1 MHCISANTLNKAGT
15 LHQDT
20 CTFLLAKG
28 NTIQRILNPRTNAP
42 LTLDISLCVVAA
54 PFIQNLTD
62 SISGARAARAIT
74 QSQCGIDRNLRQACP
89 QSRAQGSKLMIPLLH
104 LYTLGK
110 TKTGVRRSSLDF
122 DRSGL
127 LYKLLLALASAV
139 TAVSQP
145 NLGTPEAGQST
156 TWSATLALQMR
167 PPPPQQGSQP
177 DAVVRGRIN
186 SQSFQE
192 HLRCP
197 GHPRGASPH
206 TPSALQRQHADQHG
220 DELTLALQSK
230 PDPCL
235 AGGLST
241 RAKNNLKGRSR

>member
-1 MHCISANTLNKAGT
+1 MCRSSPIRSESHS
-15 LHQDT
+15 
-20 CTFLLAKG
+20 
-28 NTIQRILNPRTNAP
+28 
-42 LTLDISLCVVAA
+42 S
-54 PFIQNLTD
+54 D
-62 SISGARAARAIT
+62 SISRARAARAIT
-74 QSQCGIDRNLRQACP
+74 QSQCGCIVADRNLGQTCP

-110 TKTGVRRSSLDF
+110 TKTGVRRSDLHF

-127 LYKLLLALASAV
+127 LYRLLLALASAV

-145 NLGTPEAGQST
+145 NLGTPEAGQLT

-177 DAVVRGRIN
+177 YAVVRGRII

-192 HLRCP
+192 HSRCL
-197 GHPRGASPH
+197 GHPRDASPH

-220 DELTLALQSK
+220 DEPTLALQSK

-241 RAKNNLKGRSR
+241 RAKNNLKGRSRWAQATRPQARPQHPLPLSCHALRMWGTC